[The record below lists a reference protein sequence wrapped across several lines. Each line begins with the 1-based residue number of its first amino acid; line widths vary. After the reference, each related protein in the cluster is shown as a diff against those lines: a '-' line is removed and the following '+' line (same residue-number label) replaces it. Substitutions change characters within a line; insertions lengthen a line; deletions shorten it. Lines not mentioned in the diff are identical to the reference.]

1 MRILTFWCIVT
12 ILACGYIN
20 STLKASPAPQETPLT
35 IKTVAAF
42 EKESG
47 PYQTI
52 RDRTLKRKLQY
63 EVERILNQ

>member
-1 MRILTFWCIVT
+1 MRILTFCCIVT

-35 IKTVAAF
+35 IESVAAF

-47 PYQTI
+47 SYQII
-52 RDRTLKRKLQY
+52 RDRTLKLKLRY
-63 EVERILNQ
+63 EVERMLEK